1 MNLFLLRDTI
11 FKTMFKESKSFRNLL
26 NEIFKYYFEFDLDK
40 YHLTSEELT
49 IINKDDI
56 KNRVDLL
63 LTIDDENYFL
73 NIEANIGR
81 NSYYSNR
88 NLIYQSKIVLYIFR
102 KTSDYKKN
110 FKIIQININDVKC
123 PMDDEIVSSTMTMY
137 DTKNGIKDERIITYN
152 LYLGKFKKLTYNKLN
167 EMEKNLAM
175 LVCETLEEMQQLA
188 KGSKLRSEVMND
200 YKKKISDEEFIE
212 ALFDPE
218 WDRQMLLNSE
228 RKEGLEEGLEQGIEQ
243 GIEQGLEQGLE
254 QGSLNKSFEIA
265 KSLLSTSM
273 PIEEIAKHTGLSIEE
288 IEKLKQ
294 EK

>member
-1 MNLFLLRDTI
+1 M
-11 FKTMFKESKSFRNLL
+11 L

-49 IINKDDI
+49 VVNKNDI

-73 NIEANIGR
+73 NIEANIG
-81 NSYYSNR
+81 NKDYYSNR

-110 FKIIQININDVKC
+110 FKIIQININDIKC
-123 PMDDEIVSSTMTMY
+123 PIDDEIISSTMTMY
-137 DTKNGIKDERIITYN
+137 DTRNDIKDERIITHN

-175 LVCETLEEMQQLA
+175 LVCNDKHMMEELA
-188 KGSKLRSEVMND
+188 KGNELRSKIMSD

-218 WDRQMLLNSE
+218 WDKQMIKNSE
-228 RKEGLEEGLEQGIEQ
+228 RKEGFEEGMMQGIEQ
-243 GIEQGLEQGLE
+243 GIEQGLEE
-254 QGSLNKSFEIA
+254 GSLDKAIEIA
-265 KSLLSTSM
+265 KNMINKNIPLEDIS
-273 PIEEIAKHTGLSIEE
+273 EITGLSLED
-288 IEKLKQ
+288 IEKLK
-294 EK
+294 